1 MNKIH
6 SLRVLVDLTLLIEL
20 TELLGHHVQA
30 SNEQAGPSSLDDID
44 DFLEEREEE
53 EDEEEQEAD
62 LLDDLTS
69 TLFQNQRQE
78 KKSLTNW
85 QQ

>member
-6 SLRVLVDLTLLIEL
+6 SLRVLVDLTLLTEL
-20 TELLGHHVQA
+20 RELLGHH
-30 SNEQAGPSSLDDID
+30 EQAGPSSLDDID

-69 TLFQNQRQE
+69 TLFQNQKQGE
-78 KKSLTNW
+78 KSLVNW